1 MSEALNKMR
10 VAQAKR
16 MALECYDEIKMDF
29 TTKIDP
35 TISEECQAALYN
47 TLHDFAQKHKLE
59 THDMLV
65 IVKQLLLNVCAM
77 SAEVILDRRFETSMK
92 EAQEELR

>member
-10 VAQAKR
+10 VAQAKN
-16 MALECYDEIKMDF
+16 MALKYYDEIKMDF

-35 TISEECQAALYN
+35 TISEECQVILYN
-47 TLHDFAQKHKLE
+47 TLHDIAQKHELE
-59 THDMLV
+59 AHDMLI

-77 SAEVILDRRFETSMK
+77 SAEIILDKKLELSTK
-92 EAQEELR
+92 EAQEELK